1 MIQAIHAGPEH
12 RPGSGPSRIPRLA
25 VAVMA
30 VEAITFLIFAS
41 LHFGFQIPI
50 GFVTLAEPPIGPAR
64 IVETTCGLALA
75 GAAITVLL
83 GSRWGWLLAVGAH
96 LLSAVGVL
104 LGIVALNAGRGP
116 RTTSNDAYHLTILTA
131 LAVGLMLLATPM
143 VRSALRRPRR

>member
-1 MIQAIHAGPEH
+1 MIDAVDAGPAIH
-12 RPGSGPSRIPRLA
+12 PGSDQLWIRRAA
-25 VAVMA
+25 VTVMM

-41 LHFGFQIPI
+41 LHFGFQISL

-96 LLSAVGVL
+96 LLSALGVL

-116 RTTSNDAYHLTILTA
+116 RTASNDAYHLTILTA
-131 LAVGLMLLATPM
+131 LAVGLMLLATPT